1 MSEERDFVNGMIVKK
16 PNSNAPDWVKAK
28 VSIKLDDFKGWIGGF
43 VKDNPDD
50 EWINIDIKEAL
61 WVAPTKGGVFTTE
74 ERAFLKSDEFAQ
86 ARKEAA

>member
-43 VKDNPDD
+43 VKDNPND
-50 EWINIDIKEAL
+50 ERINIDIK
-61 WVAPTKGGVFTTE
+61 
-74 ERAFLKSDEFAQ
+74 
-86 ARKEAA
+86 